1 VRFPDF
7 LRAATL
13 LFAGSASAL
22 AFVATVGAGGTGD
35 LGLAVFAVVWWTFA
49 AMAGAYL
56 GRRPEA
62 STGIAR
68 LMATARQS
76 PALPELE
83 PGTVLV
89 NRLWGLLA
97 YTVVAGGVGF
107 LLPPVPA
114 VAAGYALLVSLSWR
128 KQAAAVSAVEG
139 RDGVRFY
146 VDRTSPFKP
155 TRLIRT
161 PGFRTLE
168 RAEGRREPQPEA
180 VECRPARRASSSA
193 QERVLATWC
202 GAIHPRR
209 AVATAYP
216 TAASVSGP
224 WASESSTS
232 VTPASTARRA
242 FVSDRS
248 RRSGLPF
255 TSRKVLVRAAASN
268 TRSRSSA

>member
-22 AFVATVGAGGTGD
+22 AFVATIGAGGRGD
-35 LGLAVFAVVWWTFA
+35 LGLAIFA
-49 AMAGAYL
+49 AAWWPLATVAGLVL
-56 GRRPEA
+56 GRSPEA
-62 STGIAR
+62 SSGIAR
-68 LMATARQS
+68 LMASARQS

-83 PGTVLV
+83 PGAILF
-89 NRLWGLLA
+89 NRLWGLAL

-114 VAAGYALLVSLSWR
+114 VAAGYALLVALMWR
-128 KQAAAVSAVEG
+128 KQAAAVTAVEG

-155 TRLIRT
+155 TRLLRT
-161 PGFRTLE
+161 PGFRHFE
-168 RAEGRREPQPEA
+168 AAGERREPQLEA
-180 VECRPARRASSSA
+180 VESRARKRSNSA
-193 QERVLATWC
+193 HERVLATWR
-202 GAIHPRR
+202 GATHPRR
-209 AVATAYP
+209 AVATAYS
-216 TAASVSGP
+216 AFRSVSGP
-224 WASESSTS
+224 CASESRTS

-255 TSRKVLVRAAASN
+255 TSRNVPVRAAASN
-268 TRSRSSA
+268 MRSRSSA